1 MKFFMHQVRE
11 QVQFL
16 SSKDM
21 EPVCVSSSVPEV
33 RNENP
38 TDGMKTLKL
47 QIRLANKRWL
57 LAA

>member
-1 MKFFMHQVRE
+1 MKFFMLHVRE

-16 SSKDM
+16 SSKDT
-21 EPVCVSSSVPEV
+21 EPVCVYSSIPEV

-38 TDGMKTLKL
+38 INGMKTLKL